1 MPVEPGRTRADADRS
16 FEQLY
21 EGHREEVYR
30 VALRALGNADDA
42 EDVTQAAFVDAYRAI
57 LRGSRPRA
65 PRAWLL
71 AIAENVRR
79 RRFRSALRRPREEPL
94 DVESAAATELV
105 PEHAEAVRRALD
117 TLPPQQREV
126 FLLRELSGLSYGE
139 IAECVGSTTAS
150 VQMLLFRARRALRAE
165 LDPPVT
171 QRRRSLG
178 LQLPAWLAQLAG
190 RGDTLVLAP
199 RGAGALGAA
208 VLAVSGVTAG
218 ALQIQERGDQ
228 RAESIV
234 QAQPRVLP
242 PTRLAAARTS
252 ARRETA
258 PKRVPSPAAV
268 KSPPAAAP
276 ARPAPAQSPVPA
288 AAPAPAPA
296 AASAPAPT
304 PAPSSTP
311 PPTAAPATTPPPA
324 EAAETPPV
332 QVLPPEL
339 VVPLPAS
346 TPDLGIVP
354 PIPLPPVVVPLPP
367 VEVPELL
374 EPVVAP
380 LLPILPVLPGL
391 PILQP
396 APPPPGP

>member
-1 MPVEPGRTRADADRS
+1 VEPGRTRADADRS

-30 VALRALGNADDA
+30 AALRELGNADDA

-94 DVESAAATELV
+94 DVERAAATELV
-105 PEHAEAVRRALD
+105 PGHAEAVRRALD

-218 ALQIQERGDQ
+218 ALHVQERRDQ
-228 RAESIV
+228 RSTAIV
-234 QAQPRVLP
+234 QEQPRVLP
-242 PTRLAAARTS
+242 ATRLAAARG
-252 ARRETA
+252 APVRRETA
-258 PKRVPSPAAV
+258 PKLAPTPAVAQT
-268 KSPPAAAP
+268 PPAAAP
-276 ARPAPAQSPVPA
+276 ARPAPAQSP
-288 AAPAPAPA
+288 APAPAPTPA
-296 AASAPAPT
+296 PVPASAPAPT
-304 PAPSSTP
+304 PAPASAPPRTP
-311 PPTAAPATTPPPA
+311 APATTPPPA

-354 PIPLPPVVVPLPP
+354 PLPLPPIVVPLPP

>member
-1 MPVEPGRTRADADRS
+1 VVPKPGESRADADRS

-21 EGHREEVYR
+21 EGHRQEVYR
-30 VALRALGNADDA
+30 AALRALGNADDA

-57 LRGSRPRA
+57 LRGSRPSS

-71 AIAENVRR
+71 AIAENVRH

-94 DVESAAATELV
+94 DPESAAATELY
-105 PEHAEAVRRALD
+105 PEHADAVRRALVA
-117 TLPPQQREV
+117 LPPQQREV
-126 FLLRELSGLSYGE
+126 FLLRELSGLSYDE
-139 IAECVGSTTAS
+139 IAERIGSTTAS

-199 RGAGALGAA
+199 RGASALGAA

-218 ALQIQERGDQ
+218 ALHVHERGDQ
-228 RAESIV
+228 RSAAIV
-234 QAQPRVLP
+234 QEQPRVLP
-242 PTRLAAARTS
+242 ATRLAAAR
-252 ARRETA
+252 APVRRETA
-258 PKRVPSPAAV
+258 PKRVPSPAVA

-276 ARPAPAQSPVPA
+276 ARPAPARTP
-288 AAPAPAPA
+288 APAPAPA
-296 AASAPAPT
+296 PAPT
-304 PAPSSTP
+304 QAPSPPP
-311 PPTAAPATTPPPA
+311 PPTAAPTATTP
-324 EAAETPPV
+324 AAETPPV

-339 VVPLPAS
+339 VVPLPAA

-354 PIPLPPVVVPLPP
+354 PVPLPLPPVVVPLPP

-380 LLPILPVLPGL
+380 LLPVLQVLPVL
-391 PILQP
+391 QP
-396 APPPPGP
+396 VQPPPGE

>member
-1 MPVEPGRTRADADRS
+1 MPVEPGQSRADADRS

-21 EGHREEVYR
+21 EGHREEVYWA
-30 VALRALGNADDA
+30 ALRALGNADDA

-105 PEHAEAVRRALD
+105 PEHAEAVRRALA

-139 IAECVGSTTAS
+139 IAERTGSTTAS
-150 VQMLLFRARRALRAE
+150 VQMLLFRARRELRAE
-165 LDPPVT
+165 LDPPAVT

-178 LQLPAWLAQLAG
+178 VQLPAWLAQLAG

-199 RGAGALGAA
+199 RGAGAVGAA

-218 ALQIQERGDQ
+218 ALH
-228 RAESIV
+228 V
-234 QAQPRVLP
+234 QQHGAPRSEPTVLEQPRLLP
-242 PTRLAAARTS
+242 TTRLTAARS
-252 ARRETA
+252 RA
-258 PKRVPSPAAV
+258 PQPAAPQRV
-268 KSPPAAAP
+268 RKVAPTKTPRAAP
-276 ARPAPAQSPVPA
+276 ARPAPAPS
-288 AAPAPAPA
+288 
-296 AASAPAPT
+296 PAPT
-304 PAPSSTP
+304 PAATPAPTPAAAATP
-311 PPTAAPATTPPPA
+311 PAPQPVAPPPA
-324 EAAETPPV
+324 LTRESPTPV
-332 QVLPPEL
+332 QVSPPEL

-346 TPDLGIVP
+346 TPAVGVVP
-354 PIPLPPVVVPLPP
+354 PVALPVPPVVVPVPP
-367 VEVPELL
+367 VVIPVPPVVVPVSPVEPPELPKL
-374 EPVVAP
+374 IEPIVP
-380 LLPILPVLPGL
+380 LG
-391 PILQP
+391 
-396 APPPPGP
+396 